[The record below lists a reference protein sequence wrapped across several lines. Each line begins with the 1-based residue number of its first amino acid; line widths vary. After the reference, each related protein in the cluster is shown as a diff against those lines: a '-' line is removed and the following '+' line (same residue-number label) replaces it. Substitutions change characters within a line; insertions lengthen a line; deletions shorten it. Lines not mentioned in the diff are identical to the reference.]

1 MIVSKALRN
10 IRQKIDW
17 TAVNNVN
24 TAVGIWN
31 FGSSTFEARDER
43 LDYDSTINSDTN
55 FLAVTGGSVR
65 DSDWHNIFGSYGDS
79 PTVTQIRT
87 WLTAN
92 RTDLVTVLH
101 TSVPGCCRIEM
112 MNDGRYMAMDFTL
125 GTALAS
131 TNFTTLIACMQNS
144 SSSTVNASQPCYNF
158 FELSFTDFL
167 NMGVPLVNNGD
178 GTYKINFAVERL
190 RMKISEDV

>member
-17 TAVNNVN
+17 TAATSSN
-24 TAVGIWN
+24 TAVGIW
-31 FGSSTFEARDER
+31 FYGSGAFEARDER
-43 LDYDSTINSDTN
+43 LDNDSTINSDTN
-55 FLAVTGGSVR
+55 FIAVTGGSIS
-65 DSDWHNIFGSYGDS
+65 DSDWHNILATYGDA
-79 PTVTQIRT
+79 PTVTQIRA

-101 TSVPGCCRIEM
+101 TSVAGCCRIEL

-125 GTALAS
+125 GTPLAS
-131 TNFTTLIACMQNS
+131 SNFTTLIACMQNT